1 MLRRVLVCDDQ
12 ADVVEALR
20 LLLKGSGYKVDTAY
34 APHELIARLDQSVHH
49 AVVMDMNYSRDTTS
63 GENSSPACGR
73 GIPICPSS

>member
-1 MLRRVLVCDDQ
+1 M
-12 ADVVEALR
+12 EALR